1 MVTGKKFALVVPALR
16 EGKNLAPL
24 LDRVQAALRTCPI
37 AYEIVVVDDD
47 SRDGTEELVH
57 AIAARD
63 PRVRLLVR
71 RGERGLSGAILYG
84 WQNTDADILGVM
96 DADLQHPPELLPR
109 LLARV
114 MAGCDVAIA
123 SRYAPGGSLGGWN
136 PLRRLISA
144 IAVGA
149 TFPLQRRGLRVKDP
163 MSGFFVIR
171 RSCVERVVFQSSGFK
186 LLLEIL
192 VRGNIGS
199 VHEEPFAF
207 GRRRAGS
214 SKASLGTA
222 WEYMFLLA
230 RLYAARW
237 LRVRAVPGTAGD

>member
-1 MVTGKKFALVVPALR
+1 MIAEKKFGLVVPALGEAR
-16 EGKNLAPL
+16 NLGSL
-24 LDRVQAALRTCPI
+24 LERARAALRDLPI

-57 AIAARD
+57 AIAAED

-109 LLARV
+109 LLAEV
-114 MAGCDVAIA
+114 IAGCDLAIA
-123 SRYAPGGSLGGWN
+123 SRYARGGSLGGWN

-144 IAVGA
+144 VAVGA
-149 TFPLQRRGLRVKDP
+149 TLPLQRRGLRVKDP
-163 MSGFFVIR
+163 MSGFFAIR
-171 RSCVERVVFQSSGFK
+171 RSCVGRLVFQPSGFK

-192 VRGNIGS
+192 VRGHIGS
-199 VHEEPFAF
+199 VHEEPFEF

-214 SKASLGTA
+214 SKASLQVA
-222 WEYMFLLA
+222 WDYLLLLA
-230 RLYAARW
+230 KLYAAKRRR
-237 LRVRAVPGTAGD
+237 LRIAAGAAGD